1 MYNNI
6 GRRGQAQARKADQTL
21 VRGVNAAPTIIF
33 PGRRE
38 LKMTIEQII
47 QLTQAGFNADQITA
61 LAPLISGNVEK
72 QEEKQEPKQE
82 EKQEPKQEEKQ
93 EPKQVEKQEEKQ
105 NPTMSDIMAQIA
117 NLTKAITANAIINSN
132 QPESKGGSAE
142 DALASIVIP
151 GK

>member
-1 MYNNI
+1 
-6 GRRGQAQARKADQTL
+6 
-21 VRGVNAAPTIIF
+21 
-33 PGRRE
+33 
-38 LKMTIEQII
+38 MTIEQII

-72 QEEKQEPKQE
+72 QEQKQE
-82 EKQEPKQEEKQ
+82 EKQEPKQEQ
-93 EPKQVEKQEEKQ
+93 KQEEKQ

>member
-1 MYNNI
+1 
-6 GRRGQAQARKADQTL
+6 
-21 VRGVNAAPTIIF
+21 
-33 PGRRE
+33 
-38 LKMTIEQII
+38 MTIEQII

-72 QEEKQEPKQE
+72 QEPKQE

-93 EPKQVEKQEEKQ
+93 EPKQEEKQ

-117 NLTKAITANAIINSN
+117 NLTKAITVNAIINSN

>member
-1 MYNNI
+1 
-6 GRRGQAQARKADQTL
+6 
-21 VRGVNAAPTIIF
+21 
-33 PGRRE
+33 
-38 LKMTIEQII
+38 MTIEQII

-72 QEEKQEPKQE
+72 QEPKQE

-93 EPKQVEKQEEKQ
+93 EPKQEEKK

>member
-1 MYNNI
+1 
-6 GRRGQAQARKADQTL
+6 
-21 VRGVNAAPTIIF
+21 
-33 PGRRE
+33 
-38 LKMTIEQII
+38 MTIEQII

-72 QEEKQEPKQE
+72 QEQKQEPKQE

-93 EPKQVEKQEEKQ
+93 EQKQEEKQ

-132 QPESKGGSAE
+132 QPEIKGGSAE

>member
-1 MYNNI
+1 
-6 GRRGQAQARKADQTL
+6 
-21 VRGVNAAPTIIF
+21 
-33 PGRRE
+33 
-38 LKMTIEQII
+38 MTIEQII

-72 QEEKQEPKQE
+72 QEQKQEEKQEQKQE
-82 EKQEPKQEEKQ
+82 EKQEPKQEQ
-93 EPKQVEKQEEKQ
+93 KQEEKQ

-132 QPESKGGSAE
+132 QPEIKGGTAE

>member
-1 MYNNI
+1 
-6 GRRGQAQARKADQTL
+6 
-21 VRGVNAAPTIIF
+21 
-33 PGRRE
+33 
-38 LKMTIEQII
+38 MTIEQII

-61 LAPLISGNVEK
+61 LAPLISGNAEKQDQKQEEK
-72 QEEKQEPKQE
+72 QEEKQEQKQE
-82 EKQEPKQEEKQ
+82 EKQEQ
-93 EPKQVEKQEEKQ
+93 KQEEKQ

-132 QPESKGGSAE
+132 QPEIKGGSAE

>member
-1 MYNNI
+1 
-6 GRRGQAQARKADQTL
+6 
-21 VRGVNAAPTIIF
+21 
-33 PGRRE
+33 
-38 LKMTIEQII
+38 MTIEQII

-72 QEEKQEPKQE
+72 QEQKQE
-82 EKQEPKQEEKQ
+82 EKQEEKQEQKQEEKQ
-93 EPKQVEKQEEKQ
+93 EQKQEEKQ

>member
-1 MYNNI
+1 
-6 GRRGQAQARKADQTL
+6 
-21 VRGVNAAPTIIF
+21 
-33 PGRRE
+33 
-38 LKMTIEQII
+38 MTIEQII

-72 QEEKQEPKQE
+72 QEQKQE

-93 EPKQVEKQEEKQ
+93 EPKQEQKQEEKQ

>member
-1 MYNNI
+1 
-6 GRRGQAQARKADQTL
+6 
-21 VRGVNAAPTIIF
+21 
-33 PGRRE
+33 
-38 LKMTIEQII
+38 MTIEQVI
-47 QLTQAGFNADQITA
+47 QLTQAGFNAEQITA

-72 QEEKQEPKQE
+72 QEPKQEEKQEPKQEPKQE

-93 EPKQVEKQEEKQ
+93 D
-105 NPTMSDIMAQIA
+105 PTMSDIMAQIA

>member
-1 MYNNI
+1 
-6 GRRGQAQARKADQTL
+6 
-21 VRGVNAAPTIIF
+21 
-33 PGRRE
+33 
-38 LKMTIEQII
+38 MTIEQII

-72 QEEKQEPKQE
+72 QEQKQE

-93 EPKQVEKQEEKQ
+93 EEKQS
-105 NPTMSDIMAQIA
+105 PTMSDIMAQIA

>member
-1 MYNNI
+1 
-6 GRRGQAQARKADQTL
+6 
-21 VRGVNAAPTIIF
+21 
-33 PGRRE
+33 
-38 LKMTIEQII
+38 MTIEQII

-72 QEEKQEPKQE
+72 QEPKQE

-93 EPKQVEKQEEKQ
+93 EPKQEEKQEEKQ

-132 QPESKGGSAE
+132 QPENKGNSAE

-151 GK
+151 TK

>member
-1 MYNNI
+1 
-6 GRRGQAQARKADQTL
+6 
-21 VRGVNAAPTIIF
+21 
-33 PGRRE
+33 
-38 LKMTIEQII
+38 MTIEQII

-72 QEEKQEPKQE
+72 REQKQEPKQE
-82 EKQEPKQEEKQ
+82 EKQEPKQEEKP
-93 EPKQVEKQEEKQ
+93 EPKQEKQEEKQ

-132 QPESKGGSAE
+132 QPESEGGSAE

>member
-1 MYNNI
+1 
-6 GRRGQAQARKADQTL
+6 
-21 VRGVNAAPTIIF
+21 
-33 PGRRE
+33 
-38 LKMTIEQII
+38 MTIEQII

-72 QEEKQEPKQE
+72 QEQNQEPKQE

-93 EPKQVEKQEEKQ
+93 EPKQEEKQ

>member
-1 MYNNI
+1 
-6 GRRGQAQARKADQTL
+6 
-21 VRGVNAAPTIIF
+21 
-33 PGRRE
+33 
-38 LKMTIEQII
+38 MTIEQII

-72 QEEKQEPKQE
+72 QEPKQE

-93 EPKQVEKQEEKQ
+93 EPKQEEKQEEKQ

-132 QPESKGGSAE
+132 QPEIKGSSAE

>member
-1 MYNNI
+1 
-6 GRRGQAQARKADQTL
+6 
-21 VRGVNAAPTIIF
+21 
-33 PGRRE
+33 
-38 LKMTIEQII
+38 MTIEQII
-47 QLTQAGFNADQITA
+47 QLTKAGFNADQITA

-72 QEEKQEPKQE
+72 QEPKQEPKQE

-93 EPKQVEKQEEKQ
+93 EPEQEEKQEPKHVEKQEEKQ

>member
-1 MYNNI
+1 
-6 GRRGQAQARKADQTL
+6 
-21 VRGVNAAPTIIF
+21 
-33 PGRRE
+33 
-38 LKMTIEQII
+38 MTIEQII
-47 QLTQAGFNADQITA
+47 QLTQAGFNAEQITA

-72 QEEKQEPKQE
+72 QEQKQEPKQE

-93 EPKQVEKQEEKQ
+93 EQKQEEKQ

>member
-1 MYNNI
+1 
-6 GRRGQAQARKADQTL
+6 
-21 VRGVNAAPTIIF
+21 
-33 PGRRE
+33 
-38 LKMTIEQII
+38 MTIEQII

-72 QEEKQEPKQE
+72 HEQKQEEKQEPKQEPKQE
-82 EKQEPKQEEKQ
+82 EKQEP
-93 EPKQVEKQEEKQ
+93 KQEEKQ

-132 QPESKGGSAE
+132 QPESKGGTAE

>member
-1 MYNNI
+1 
-6 GRRGQAQARKADQTL
+6 
-21 VRGVNAAPTIIF
+21 
-33 PGRRE
+33 
-38 LKMTIEQII
+38 MTIEQII

-72 QEEKQEPKQE
+72 QEQKQEPKQE

-93 EPKQVEKQEEKQ
+93 EPKQEEKQ

>member
-1 MYNNI
+1 
-6 GRRGQAQARKADQTL
+6 
-21 VRGVNAAPTIIF
+21 
-33 PGRRE
+33 
-38 LKMTIEQII
+38 MTIEQII

-72 QEEKQEPKQE
+72 LEQKQE

-93 EPKQVEKQEEKQ
+93 EQKQEEKQEPKKEEKQEEKQ

-132 QPESKGGSAE
+132 QPEIKGGTAE

>member
-1 MYNNI
+1 
-6 GRRGQAQARKADQTL
+6 
-21 VRGVNAAPTIIF
+21 
-33 PGRRE
+33 
-38 LKMTIEQII
+38 MTIEQII

-72 QEEKQEPKQE
+72 QEQKQE
-82 EKQEPKQEEKQ
+82 EKQEPKQEEKPEQKQ
-93 EPKQVEKQEEKQ
+93 EEKQEEKQ

-117 NLTKAITANAIINSN
+117 NLTKAITANAVINSN
-132 QPESKGGSAE
+132 QPEIKGGTAE

>member
-1 MYNNI
+1 
-6 GRRGQAQARKADQTL
+6 
-21 VRGVNAAPTIIF
+21 
-33 PGRRE
+33 
-38 LKMTIEQII
+38 MTIEQII

-72 QEEKQEPKQE
+72 QEQKQEPKQEEKREPKQE
-82 EKQEPKQEEKQ
+82 EKQEP
-93 EPKQVEKQEEKQ
+93 KQEEKQ

>member
-1 MYNNI
+1 
-6 GRRGQAQARKADQTL
+6 
-21 VRGVNAAPTIIF
+21 
-33 PGRRE
+33 
-38 LKMTIEQII
+38 MTIEQII

-72 QEEKQEPKQE
+72 QEPKQE

-93 EPKQVEKQEEKQ
+93 EQKQEEKQ

-132 QPESKGGSAE
+132 QPENKGNSAE

-151 GK
+151 TK

>member
-1 MYNNI
+1 
-6 GRRGQAQARKADQTL
+6 
-21 VRGVNAAPTIIF
+21 
-33 PGRRE
+33 
-38 LKMTIEQII
+38 MTIEQII

-72 QEEKQEPKQE
+72 QEPKQEPKQEEKKEPKQE
-82 EKQEPKQEEKQ
+82 EKQEP
-93 EPKQVEKQEEKQ
+93 KQEEKQ

>member
-1 MYNNI
+1 
-6 GRRGQAQARKADQTL
+6 
-21 VRGVNAAPTIIF
+21 
-33 PGRRE
+33 
-38 LKMTIEQII
+38 MTIEQII

-72 QEEKQEPKQE
+72 QEQKQE
-82 EKQEPKQEEKQ
+82 EKQEPKQEQ
-93 EPKQVEKQEEKQ
+93 KQEEKQ

-132 QPESKGGSAE
+132 QPEIKVGSAE

>member
-1 MYNNI
+1 
-6 GRRGQAQARKADQTL
+6 
-21 VRGVNAAPTIIF
+21 
-33 PGRRE
+33 
-38 LKMTIEQII
+38 MTIEQII

-72 QEEKQEPKQE
+72 QEQKQEQKQEPKQE
-82 EKQEPKQEEKQ
+82 EKQEPKQEQKQ
-93 EPKQVEKQEEKQ
+93 EEKQEEKQ

-132 QPESKGGSAE
+132 QPEIKGGSAE

>member
-1 MYNNI
+1 
-6 GRRGQAQARKADQTL
+6 
-21 VRGVNAAPTIIF
+21 
-33 PGRRE
+33 
-38 LKMTIEQII
+38 MTIEQII
-47 QLTQAGFNADQITA
+47 QLTQAGFNADQVTA

-72 QEEKQEPKQE
+72 QEPKQEEKQESKQE
-82 EKQEPKQEEKQ
+82 EKQEPKQD
-93 EPKQVEKQEEKQ
+93 PKQEEKQ

-132 QPESKGGSAE
+132 QPEIKGGTAE

>member
-1 MYNNI
+1 
-6 GRRGQAQARKADQTL
+6 
-21 VRGVNAAPTIIF
+21 
-33 PGRRE
+33 
-38 LKMTIEQII
+38 MTIEEII

-72 QEEKQEPKQE
+72 QEQKQEPKQE
-82 EKQEPKQEEKQ
+82 EKQEQ
-93 EPKQVEKQEEKQ
+93 KQEEKQ

-132 QPESKGGSAE
+132 QPESKVGSAE

>member
-1 MYNNI
+1 
-6 GRRGQAQARKADQTL
+6 
-21 VRGVNAAPTIIF
+21 
-33 PGRRE
+33 
-38 LKMTIEQII
+38 MTIEQII
-47 QLTQAGFNADQITA
+47 QLTQAGFNAEQITA

-72 QEEKQEPKQE
+72 QEQKQEEKQGPKQE
-82 EKQEPKQEEKQ
+82 EKQES
-93 EPKQVEKQEEKQ
+93 KQEEKQ

-117 NLTKAITANAIINSN
+117 NLTKAITATAVINSN

>member
-1 MYNNI
+1 
-6 GRRGQAQARKADQTL
+6 
-21 VRGVNAAPTIIF
+21 
-33 PGRRE
+33 
-38 LKMTIEQII
+38 MTIEQII
-47 QLTQAGFNADQITA
+47 QLTQAGFNAEQITA

-72 QEEKQEPKQE
+72 QEQKQEEKQEPKQEPKQE
-82 EKQEPKQEEKQ
+82 EKQEP
-93 EPKQVEKQEEKQ
+93 KQEEKQ

>member
-1 MYNNI
+1 
-6 GRRGQAQARKADQTL
+6 
-21 VRGVNAAPTIIF
+21 
-33 PGRRE
+33 
-38 LKMTIEQII
+38 MTIEQII

-72 QEEKQEPKQE
+72 QEQKQEPKQE
-82 EKQEPKQEEKQ
+82 EKQEQKQEEKQ
-93 EPKQVEKQEEKQ
+93 EPKQEKSEEKQ

-132 QPESKGGSAE
+132 QPENKGNSAE

-151 GK
+151 TK

>member
-1 MYNNI
+1 
-6 GRRGQAQARKADQTL
+6 
-21 VRGVNAAPTIIF
+21 
-33 PGRRE
+33 
-38 LKMTIEQII
+38 MTIEQII

-72 QEEKQEPKQE
+72 QEPKQEPKQE

-93 EPKQVEKQEEKQ
+93 EPKQEEKQ

-117 NLTKAITANAIINSN
+117 NLTKAITANAVINSN
-132 QPESKGGSAE
+132 QPESKGGTAE

>member
-1 MYNNI
+1 
-6 GRRGQAQARKADQTL
+6 
-21 VRGVNAAPTIIF
+21 
-33 PGRRE
+33 
-38 LKMTIEQII
+38 MTIEQII

-72 QEEKQEPKQE
+72 QEQKQE

-93 EPKQVEKQEEKQ
+93 EQKQEEKQEPKQEKQEEKQ

-132 QPESKGGSAE
+132 QPEIKGGSAE

>member
-1 MYNNI
+1 
-6 GRRGQAQARKADQTL
+6 
-21 VRGVNAAPTIIF
+21 
-33 PGRRE
+33 
-38 LKMTIEQII
+38 MTIEQII

-72 QEEKQEPKQE
+72 QEQKQE
-82 EKQEPKQEEKQ
+82 EKQEP
-93 EPKQVEKQEEKQ
+93 KQEEKQ

-117 NLTKAITANAIINSN
+117 NLTKAITANAVINSN
-132 QPESKGGSAE
+132 QPEIKGGSAE

>member
-1 MYNNI
+1 
-6 GRRGQAQARKADQTL
+6 
-21 VRGVNAAPTIIF
+21 
-33 PGRRE
+33 
-38 LKMTIEQII
+38 MTIEQII

-72 QEEKQEPKQE
+72 QEPKQE
-82 EKQEPKQEEKQ
+82 EKQEQ
-93 EPKQVEKQEEKQ
+93 KQEEKQ

-132 QPESKGGSAE
+132 QPENKGNSAE

-151 GK
+151 TK